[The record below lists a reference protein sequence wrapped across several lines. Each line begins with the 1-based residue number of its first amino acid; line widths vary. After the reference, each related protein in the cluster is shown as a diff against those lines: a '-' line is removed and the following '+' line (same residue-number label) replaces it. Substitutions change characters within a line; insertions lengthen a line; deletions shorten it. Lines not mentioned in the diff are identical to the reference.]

1 MKLKNIA
8 TLGTI
13 LLLSSFLL
21 TACYQINKNITSQTT
36 PVIEKTTEEL
46 DDIGL
51 QATPSESTELN
62 DLDQELTELEVLE
75 EDFNDL

>member
-21 TACYQINKNITSQTT
+21 TACHQINKNTANQTNT
-36 PVIEKTTEEL
+36 TTEITDEQM
-46 DDIGL
+46 DETEL
-51 QATPSESTELN
+51 QATPSDSTDLN
-62 DLDQELTELEVLE
+62 DLDQELNEFEVLE
-75 EDFNDL
+75 EDFSDL